1 MRGDQRCSTEHDGPR
16 RAHAGI
22 GVRRA
27 ERAAAAVWIQHPTEV
42 PYARTLSDR
51 SGGYY
56 VCGLGPLPMPVWLAV
71 TKDGYETTS
80 FLLESW
86 PASQTLD
93 LDIVRSP

>member
-1 MRGDQRCSTEHDGPR
+1 
-16 RAHAGI
+16 
-22 GVRRA
+22 
-27 ERAAAAVWIQHPTEV
+27 
-42 PYARTLSDR
+42 
-51 SGGYY
+51 
-56 VCGLGPLPMPVWLAV
+56 MPVWLAV